1 MDKRVDLYDVE
12 ALYAY
17 IEGIA
22 KQHNLKQTMMALPL
36 MKELHKG
43 QFRYGNDK
51 KPYIIH
57 PMMIARQAVALG
69 LLDDELV
76 AAILLHDVLED
87 CDVKKE
93 ELPVSDEVKKIVE
106 LVSFFEKE
114 GVSEAEAKAAYYQKI
129 AGHKKASILKVLDRC
144 NNVSTMGETFP
155 IARLCHY
162 IEETQTYVYPLI
174 EKILSDYPEYSD
186 AAFLAQYQIE
196 SILRTLKRFL
206 NNESDSAMD
215 AGQR

>member
-22 KQHNLKQTMMALPL
+22 KQHNLKQTMTALPL

-76 AAILLHDVLED
+76 AAILLHYVF
-87 CDVKKE
+87 
-93 ELPVSDEVKKIVE
+93 SGFI
-106 LVSFFEKE
+106 F
-114 GVSEAEAKAAYYQKI
+114 
-129 AGHKKASILKVLDRC
+129 
-144 NNVSTMGETFP
+144 
-155 IARLCHY
+155 RLC
-162 IEETQTYVYPLI
+162 
-174 EKILSDYPEYSD
+174 
-186 AAFLAQYQIE
+186 YQIPVWGNG
-196 SILRTLKRFL
+196 FL
-206 NNESDSAMD
+206 P
-215 AGQR
+215 

>member
-22 KQHNLKQTMMALPL
+22 DKNNLKQTMMALPL

-43 QFRYGNDK
+43 QFRYGKDK
-51 KPYIIH
+51 KPYIVH

-93 ELPVSDEVKKIVE
+93 NLPVSDEVKKIVE

-114 GVSEAEAKAAYYQKI
+114 GVPEPEAKANYYQKI
-129 AGHKKASILKVLDRC
+129 AAHKKASILKVLDRC
-144 NNVSTMGETFP
+144 NNVSTMGETFSIP
-155 IARLCHY
+155 RLCRY
-162 IEETQTYVYPLI
+162 IEETETYVYPLI
-174 EKILSDYPEYSD
+174 EKIMSDYPEYYD

-196 SILRTLKRFL
+196 SILKTLKRFL
-206 NNESDSAMD
+206 DEESGTAVE
-215 AGQR
+215 AGQ